1 MPQLKGRLPH
11 IPAKEGLMPQLVGIR
26 RAGWAVFAVAAL
38 VASLFV
44 VAVSPGG
51 AVEMSADAAVGYNA
65 ACGGDPESDIDF
77 TDVSSGH
84 VHRAAINCLAHYR
97 VTIGTGGGEFSPND
111 SVTRRQMALFLQR
124 AAGVAGVTLAD
135 AVDQGFTDV
144 GSESQAVQDAI
155 NQVAAAGMLTGS
167 GNVFGPG
174 DTVTRA
180 DMAVAIINLLAQDG
194 ASESVARN
202 ADGTITLTSGVM
214 TVTVDD
220 AFADVT
226 TTQPRAVDDAVS
238 QLFELG
244 IAKGTSAT
252 EFSPAADVT
261 RAQMAAFI
269 TRALAF
275 TTARPVGVSIA
286 PVENGYEVSV
296 RDENFEPVINARVDH
311 FYVSGDTEGA
321 FNADGTCD
329 NGIVESEDTDTNE
342 CQIDISD
349 GITDGDGNATVT
361 VTTDTDTPTP
371 SADSPLTVWAWTGDV
386 GDEVRQGITELAT
399 YVDTGQTVTVDPVA
413 FTVKRSAPTEY
424 ARMGS
429 TVTVTIQLVD
439 DATELNNVSQ
449 AGYEFSIEIEARQS
463 SADLATKS
471 GDNPLVNT
479 LDDNID
485 MEDLWTK
492 RAASVTTDESGQATF
507 TVGGTQDRGRA
518 TQPGFDDQHNLYV
531 GWTVTHTSEQP
542 ITDAGMSDEYVIF
555 ADEGVG
561 ELATVTA
568 ESVGPFNRASGD
580 GATAYI
586 DATVLDQYGGPVAGQ
601 AVQLSDPSAEL
612 DGDVTLDDRSR
623 YTSRSGT
630 VRLSYERDSGDP
642 AQGMI
647 HAQAANADGTLN
659 TDPNAKSAA
668 VDVIWV
674 TDPTTAKAATGGP
687 NDILTADLTS
697 NAIVVDDTNGP
708 WVVSFDSNDQF
719 VGIEGTLDM
728 AGFAEAIADHLEDDM
743 STLKLSWR
751 FRSAKRNTSVLWT
764 LSS

>member
-386 GDEVRQGITELAT
+386 GDEVRQGITDLAT
-399 YVDTGQTVTVDPVA
+399 YVDTGQTATVDPGA

-439 DATELNNVSQ
+439 DASELNNVSQ
-449 AGYEFSIEIEARQS
+449 AGYEFSIEIEVVENPPTDS
-463 SADLATKS
+463 SPIILRR
-471 GDNPLVNT
+471 V
-479 LDDNID
+479 I
-485 MEDLWTK
+485 
-492 RAASVTTDESGQATF
+492 SVTTDESGQATF
-507 TVGGTQDRGRA
+507 TVGGTQDGTIDPDVNA
-518 TQPGFDDQHNLYV
+518 DNDDVLV
-531 GWTVTHTSEQP
+531 RWTITHTSAEP
-542 ITDAGMSDEYVIF
+542 IMDTGVPGDSNQKSVIF
-555 ADEGVG
+555 SDDDA